1 MTHHPFDSDEL
12 GRVDP
17 ELDRVAERLERY
29 AAEARAEPP
38 LGLTGMIRSAVDL
51 EPHPRGRFR
60 ALLARWSGPARA
72 MAAGAVVVLV
82 VAGAI
87 ALGQLVELTR
97 QQVGATPSPTVI
109 PTPTAIPTPSP
120 TPRPTP
126 TASPTPSPTSTPA
139 ATHEPSFSEGFET
152 ETPQPTGSDGSDN
165 SGPGGGDGSGNSGS
179 GGGDGSGNSGPGGG
193 GEP

>member
-120 TPRPTP
+120 TPTP
-126 TASPTPSPTSTPA
+126 TANPTPSPTPTPA
-139 ATHEPSFSEGFET
+139 VTHEPSFSEGLET
-152 ETPQPTGSDGSDN
+152 ETPEPTES
-165 SGPGGGDGSGNSGS
+165 DGSGNSGP

-193 GEP
+193 GGSGNSGPGGGGEP